1 MIKQGDY
8 VCKLLDISTDKKS
21 IMPNEIY
28 YLILDIIDSTLE
40 VYEMQGRPLPFESV
54 YDYNDI
60 VLDGYTMQM
69 IKNCTTST
77 ITQYYTN
84 NDCLTGM
91 NTGIEFAWNGKTYI
105 KQNNYYYNGKEFVK
119 YPNMVFMK

>member
-28 YLILDIIDSTLE
+28 YMILDIVGDTLE
-40 VYEMQGRPLPFESV
+40 VHEMKGRPLPSESV

-60 VLDGYTMQM
+60 ISDGYTMQI
-69 IKNCTTST
+69 IKYYSTRT
-77 ITQYYTN
+77 ITQQYDN
-84 NDCLTGM
+84 HGLPSGM

-105 KQNNYYYNGKEFVK
+105 KQIDYYYNGKEFIK
-119 YPNMVFMK
+119 YPDMAFLK

>member
-60 VLDGYTMQM
+60 ISDGYTMQM
-69 IKNCTTST
+69 IKDYSTRT
-77 ITQYYTN
+77 ITQQYDN
-84 NDCLTGM
+84 HGLPSGID
-91 NTGIEFAWNGKTYI
+91 TGIEFSWHGKTYI
-105 KQNNYYYNGKEFVK
+105 KQIDYYYNGKEFIK
-119 YPNMVFMK
+119 YPDMAFLK